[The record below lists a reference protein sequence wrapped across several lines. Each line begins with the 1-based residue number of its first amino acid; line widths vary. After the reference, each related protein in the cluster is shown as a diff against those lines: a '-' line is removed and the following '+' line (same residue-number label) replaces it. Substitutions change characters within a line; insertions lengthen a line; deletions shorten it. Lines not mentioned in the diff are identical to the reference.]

1 MAIAGVSLILIL
13 GVVNLILVLFQAAS
27 GLRVIK
33 PKIGVHKKMGLLL
46 VVTAIAHAV
55 LAYLAG
61 R

>member
-13 GVVNLILVLFQAAS
+13 GLVNLILVLFQAAS

-46 VVTAIAHAV
+46 VVTAVAHAV

>member
-1 MAIAGVSLILIL
+1 MAIAGVSLILVL
-13 GVVNLILVLFQAAS
+13 GIVNLILVLFQAAS
-27 GLRVIK
+27 GLRLIK

-46 VVTAIAHAV
+46 VVTATAHAV

>member
-1 MAIAGVSLILIL
+1 MAIAGVSLILVL
-13 GVVNLILVLFQAAS
+13 GIVNLILVLFQAAS
-27 GLRVIK
+27 GLRLIK

-46 VVTAIAHAV
+46 VLTATAHAV

>member
-27 GLRVIK
+27 GLRLIK

-46 VVTAIAHAV
+46 VVTATAHAV

-61 R
+61 